1 MVERLSVKV
10 NRCSLC
16 GLDIN
21 KHRDSGGCYCT
32 REKNPYAP
40 VGGCG
45 KSSVS
50 KSGHT
55 LDYIDGFYDGYG
67 SYDAIRRNIDNEEWN
82 NNE

>member
-1 MVERLSVKV
+1 M
-10 NRCSLC
+10 
-16 GLDIN
+16 
-21 KHRDSGGCYCT
+21 

-40 VGGCG
+40 VGSRG

>member
-1 MVERLSVKV
+1 
-10 NRCSLC
+10 
-16 GLDIN
+16 
-21 KHRDSGGCYCT
+21 
-32 REKNPYAP
+32 